1 MEIKQNVAI
10 VNGINLPI
18 SRKKSVE
25 VCNLLR
31 NKTTKTAKIILKRVM
46 KLEQAV
52 PYKRYNQDTPHKVG
66 IGPGK
71 YPVKTSQEFLRLIE
85 SAEAN
90 AQHKGLS
97 SNLVIDHISAH
108 KAPLQWHYGRKRR
121 QKQKGA
127 HVKLIVKELKEEKN
141 DRKADTKQKN

>member
-1 MEIKQNVAI
+1 MEIEKNIAK
-10 VNGINLPI
+10 VNGMNLPI

-31 NKTTKTAKIILKRVM
+31 NKTTKTAKIILKRVI

-52 PYKRYNQDTPHKVG
+52 PYRRYNQDTAHRVG

-90 AQHKGLS
+90 AQYKGLS
-97 SNLVIDHISAH
+97 SNLMIDHISAH
-108 KAPLQWHYGRKRR
+108 KAPLQLHYGRKRR
-121 QKQKGA
+121 QKQKNT
-127 HVKLIVKELKEEKN
+127 HIKLVVKEVKEEN
-141 DRKADTKQKN
+141 DREKNTKQKN

>member
-1 MEIKQNVAI
+1 MEIKNDTAMVR
-10 VNGINLPI
+10 GMNLPI

-46 KLEQAV
+46 KLDQAV
-52 PYKRYNQDTPHKVG
+52 PYRRYNQDTAHRVG

-97 SNLVIDHISAH
+97 SNLIIDHISAH
-108 KAPLQWHYGRKRR
+108 KAPLQWHRGRKRR
-121 QKQKGA
+121 RKQKSA
-127 HVKLIVKELKEEKN
+127 HVRLIVKEIVKN
-141 DRKADTKQKN
+141 DRKTDTKQKN